1 VNIVSKILEDI
12 NKGNTIWIKAFKD
25 QNPELLHDHF
35 HSEGAILGSNGNI
48 VKKDE
53 LLDYLN
59 ESMKQIGSVQFAIET
74 INVYEMPEGIY
85 EKGSY
90 VLTFSDERTVEG
102 HFVVI
107 WKYEDDVLKFYRD
120 IGV

>member
-1 VNIVSKILEDI
+1 VSKILEDI

-25 QNPELLHDHF
+25 QNPELLYDHF